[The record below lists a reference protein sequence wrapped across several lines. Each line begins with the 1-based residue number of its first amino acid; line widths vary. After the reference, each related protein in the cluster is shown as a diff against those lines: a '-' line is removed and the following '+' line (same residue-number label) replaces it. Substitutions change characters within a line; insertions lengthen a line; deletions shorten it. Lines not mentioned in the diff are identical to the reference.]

1 MYNYYDTNPEKRQ
14 GWRSASQIEHVA
26 LEHKKQL
33 IQMQGSGNQQSGF
46 KALLKAPLRL
56 LQTLLG

>member
-14 GWRSASQIEHVA
+14 GWRNASQIERAA
-26 LEHKKQL
+26 LEHKKQWNQ
-33 IQMQGSGNQQSGF
+33 IQDEDALRVI